1 MKNIIIA
8 ILFIPFLLTA
18 NSADDLFQ
26 QGNEQY
32 SNKQYSDAINTY
44 EQILDNGSGSAEL
57 YFNLANAYYKTD
69 NIAYAILNYERADK
83 LSDSEDID
91 HNLTIARLKTI
102 DKVERVEQIFIVDWI
117 DAIRNLQNSTSWAWW
132 TVGFVWVLFVFAGL
146 LIYSRSTA
154 IKKLSV
160 AVIFAT
166 LVMSILLSYLA
177 YSSHQNEYVKKFA
190 ILTEQSTYVKS
201 SPDTQSQDLFILHA
215 GVKMQVLDSVG
226 EWRKIRLDNGEIGWV
241 DSGTFTVI

>member
-1 MKNIIIA
+1 MRNLILSL
-8 ILFIPFLLTA
+8 LFIPFLLSA
-18 NSADDLFQ
+18 NTADDLFEK
-26 QGNEQY
+26 GNEQY

-44 EQILDNGSGSAEL
+44 EQILDQGNASAEL
-57 YFNLANAYYKTD
+57 YYNLANAYYKTD

-83 LSDSEDID
+83 LSDNEDID

-102 DKVERVEQIFIVDWI
+102 DKVERVEQIFIVDWVDSLRGI
-117 DAIRNLQNSTSWAWW
+117 QNSTSWAWW
-132 TVGFVWVLFVFAGL
+132 TVAFVWVLFVFAGV
-146 LIYSRSTA
+146 LIYSRSTS

-166 LVMSILLSYLA
+166 LLISILTSYLA

-215 GVKMQVLDSVG
+215 GVKMQVMDSVG
-226 EWRKIRLDNGEIGWV
+226 DWRKIRLDNGEVGWV
-241 DSGTFTVI
+241 DKTAFTVI